1 VGSLHYDGREF
12 ELEDRTLA
20 HLQIVIST
28 KLRRRECFFLTWVQ
42 PQERGSG
49 RHTIWVDNG
58 VPMHIFFAGSRLPGI
73 NRAWID
79 EMLVSA
85 GRASGLQLG
94 EEPDPT
100 SAVSASA

>member
-12 ELEDRTLA
+12 ELDDRVLA

-28 KLRRRECFFLTWVQ
+28 KLRRRESFFVTWIQ

-58 VPMHIFFAGSRLPGI
+58 VPMHIFFAGSRVPAI
-73 NRAWID
+73 NTNWID
-79 EMLVSA
+79 EMMTSA
-85 GRASGLQLG
+85 RRASGLQVR
-94 EEPDPT
+94 EEPDAP
-100 SAVSASA
+100 SS